1 MDVDALMR
9 MEQRSAARSAA
20 LWTAT
25 SVVMALIAVSPAF
38 SLAGGIWVATHAVL
52 CVAALLLAVLAR
64 NEAPDW
70 FRFRP
75 AQLLVLL
82 SALDWGLGSALLAGS
97 RNFEL
102 MLPFVISV
110 SGLACAA
117 VWLYRRDLWL
127 LTGIAFCLLVPALV
141 QLLAGREASW
151 ATAAI
156 LGLLVIV
163 NLLIGQREDA
173 GTAAAAEPVIITR
186 LAKPAEPDPVQAADA
201 EERYQNSRVA
211 QELKAELERHRAI
224 EEELKKAKQDA
235 EAANMAKGEF
245 LATMSHEIRTPL
257 NGIIPLL
264 EILKDTKLQPDQR
277 EYVNTAYSSAKSL
290 LSIIDDILDYS
301 KIEANKLELE
311 TVGLNLR
318 EVVESVMRLMKN
330 PAESKGLSI
339 SMQIDPNVRL
349 AGRGD
354 PVRLRQVLTN
364 LVSNAVKFTEKGSVQ
379 IQVTRKSDS
388 RTHQELLFS
397 IKDTGIGLSDEQ
409 QSRLFKPFSQADTS
423 TTRTF
428 GGTGLGLVICRRIVD
443 LMGGKIGVKSE
454 LGRGS
459 VFWFSAP
466 MLKAVGDI
474 SHASGRKDL
483 SGARVLMV
491 SNDARFTQ
499 RLTAQLSSWGMQL
512 AQTNTTADAAG
523 KLKSAAAMGE
533 AWAYDLAIVDLGT
546 LRATAPAFMRSLG
559 REPALE
565 RLRFIYI
572 EGDETAPPELK
583 DERRAVIL
591 NRAYGESELLGSAN
605 RLLEVDSG
613 SSTRVSLLEEAKK
626 FGLGEEDG
634 PAAAPVEQE
643 VPTRL
648 GGHVLLVEDNPV
660 NRQVA
665 QRLIGVLGLS
675 MELAENGKE
684 ALEKIRNTKF
694 DLVLMDCQMPIMDG
708 YTATRSRRMMEADRN
723 LPHLPIVAMTANA
736 MVGDREKC
744 LAAGMDDY
752 MSKPLNR
759 GLLAQTLKKWL
770 PADARSRPS
779 GAAAPAPSPAPTP
792 SVGVA
797 PVDSRLADLGG
808 GFGELPPGLLDL
820 AASIPGPPVSAP
832 TPITTAGL
840 DFDALFAPEPAGSPG
855 PAPFVAPEPVVPQ
868 ARSPM
873 IEAAAPVYPPAET
886 PAYPPAPAPAPVMP
900 ALAAPAAESSIDRAM
915 FDEVLEV
922 MGSDFESLV
931 SVYLDDT
938 PKHLRLLAE
947 KAKLGDIQAMIAPS
961 HSLKSTSANLGAHR
975 LSDIARQIEQGARTQ
990 ELRNPIPLVQALIA
1004 EYQRAARELRSIMD
1018 QRR

>member
-1 MDVDALMR
+1 
-9 MEQRSAARSAA
+9 MENDRVMPHDQRHAARSAA
-20 LWTAT
+20 LWTGI
-25 SVVMALIAVSPAF
+25 SVVMALLAVSPSF
-38 SLAGGIWVATHAVL
+38 SVSGGIWVGTHAAL

-64 NEAPDW
+64 KEAPAW
-70 FRFRP
+70 FKYRP

-82 SALDWGLGSALLAGS
+82 SALDWGMGSALLAGS

-102 MLPFVISV
+102 MLPFMISV

-117 VWLYRRDLWL
+117 VWLYRRDMGLMI
-127 LTGIAFCLLVPALV
+127 GIAFCLLVPALA
-141 QLLAGREASW
+141 QLLAGSQASW

-163 NLLIGQREDA
+163 NLLIGQRDEA
-173 GTAAAAEPVIITR
+173 EAIAVAEPVIVTR
-186 LAKPAEPDPVQAADA
+186 LPKSAAEPEPDHADA

-224 EEELKKAKQDA
+224 EDELKKAKQEA

-311 TVGLNLR
+311 TVGLNVR
-318 EVVESVMRLMKN
+318 EVVDSVMRLMKN
-330 PAESKGLSI
+330 AAQAKGLSI
-339 SMQIDPNVRL
+339 SVQIDPNVRL
-349 AGRGD
+349 AARGD

-379 IQVTRKSDS
+379 IQVAKKSDS
-388 RTHQELLFS
+388 RTHQELTFS
-397 IKDTGIGLSDEQ
+397 VKDTGIGISDEQ
-409 QSRLFKPFSQADTS
+409 QSRLFKPFQQADTS

-443 LMGGKIGVKSE
+443 LMEGKIGVKSE

-459 VFWFSAP
+459 VFWFSVP
-466 MLKAVGDI
+466 ILKAIGDI

-491 SNDARFTQ
+491 SNDARFMQ

-512 AQTNTTADAAG
+512 AQATTTADAGG
-523 KLKSAAAMGE
+523 KLKSAAAMGD
-533 AWAYDLAIVDLGT
+533 AWAYDLVIVDLGT
-546 LRATAPAFMRSLG
+546 LRATAPAFMRSLT
-559 REPALE
+559 REPTLE

-572 EGDETAPPELK
+572 EGDETAPPELR

-591 NRAYGESELLGSAN
+591 NRAYGESELLGSTN
-605 RLLEVDSG
+605 RLLEVENAT
-613 SSTRVSLLEEAKK
+613 STRVSLLEEAKK
-626 FGLGEEDG
+626 FGISEES
-634 PAAAPVEQE
+634 AAAPAAVAPAEEE
-643 VPTRL
+643 VPTHL
-648 GGHVLLVEDNPV
+648 AGHVLLVEDNPV

-723 LPHLPIVAMTANA
+723 LAHLPIVAMTANA

-759 GLLAQTLKKWL
+759 ALLAQTLKKWL
-770 PADARSRPS
+770 PADARSRP
-779 GAAAPAPSPAPTP
+779 GAGAPASAPMAAPAPAPAPP
-792 SVGVA
+792 VREA
-797 PVDSRLADLGG
+797 PLQAPIAA
-808 GFGELPPGLLDL
+808 ELPPGLLDF
-820 AASIPGPPVSAP
+820 AAAIPGPPVSTP
-832 TPITTAGL
+832 TPVTTAGL
-840 DFDALFAPEPAGSPG
+840 DFDALFASEPTP
-855 PAPFVAPEPVVPQ
+855 
-868 ARSPM
+868 
-873 IEAAAPVYPPAET
+873 AAPSQA
-886 PAYPPAPAPAPVMP
+886 PAYPP
-900 ALAAPAAESSIDRAM
+900 PAAYAPPPAAYPRRPTHHRPPPIHRRRPTHHR
-915 FDEVLEV
+915 LRPIHHR
-922 MGSDFESLV
+922 LP
-931 SVYLDDT
+931 T
-938 PKHLRLLAE
+938 HHRPRPIRRRRPTRHHPPPIRRLRLRRLRRPSPRRRVR
-947 KAKLGDIQAMIAPS
+947 GRRSIAPP
-961 HSLKSTSANLGAHR
+961 STR
-975 LSDIARQIEQGARTQ
+975 CWK
-990 ELRNPIPLVQALIA
+990 
-1004 EYQRAARELRSIMD
+1004 
-1018 QRR
+1018 

>member
-1 MDVDALMR
+1 
-9 MEQRSAARSAA
+9 
-20 LWTAT
+20 
-25 SVVMALIAVSPAF
+25 VV
-38 SLAGGIWVATHAVL
+38 
-52 CVAALLLAVLAR
+52 ALLLAVLAR
-64 NEAPDW
+64 NEAPAW

-117 VWLYRRDLWL
+117 VWLYRRDMVLMI
-127 LTGIAFCLLVPALV
+127 GIAFCLLVPALA
-141 QLLAGREASW
+141 QLLAGNEASW

-156 LGLLVIV
+156 LALLVIV
-163 NLLIGQREDA
+163 NLLIGQRDEA
-173 GTAAAAEPVIITR
+173 QAIAAAEPVIVTR
-186 LAKPAEPDPVQAADA
+186 LPKSAEPDPASSADA
-201 EERYQNSRVA
+201 EERYQNSRMA

-224 EEELKKAKQDA
+224 EDELKKAKQEA
-235 EAANMAKGEF
+235 EAASMAKGEF

-318 EVVESVMRLMKN
+318 EVVDSVMRLMKN
-330 PAESKGLSI
+330 TAESKGLSI
-339 SMQIDPNVRL
+339 SVQIDPNVRL
-349 AGRGD
+349 AARGD

-364 LVSNAVKFTEKGSVQ
+364 LVSNAVKFTEKGSVL
-379 IQVTRKSDS
+379 IHVAKKGDS

-397 IKDTGIGLSDEQ
+397 IKDTGIGISDEQ
-409 QSRLFKPFSQADTS
+409 QARLFKPFAQADTS

-428 GGTGLGLVICRRIVD
+428 GGTGLGLVICKRIVD

-466 MLKAVGDI
+466 TLKAIGDI

-523 KLKSAAAMGE
+523 KLKSAAAMGD
-533 AWAYDLAIVDLGT
+533 AWTYDLAVVDLGT
-546 LRATAPAFMRSLG
+546 LRATAPAFMRNLQ

-572 EGDETAPPELK
+572 EGDETAPTELK
-583 DERRAVIL
+583 DDRRAVIL
-591 NRAYGESELLGSAN
+591 SRSYGESELLGSAN
-605 RLLEVDSG
+605 RLLEVETAG
-613 SSTRVSLLEEAKK
+613 STRVSLMDEAKK
-626 FGLGEEDG
+626 FGISEEAE
-634 PAAAPVEQE
+634 AAAPSPAASTEEE
-643 VPTRL
+643 VPTHL
-648 GGHVLLVEDNPV
+648 SGHVLLVEDNPV

-684 ALEKIRNTKF
+684 ALERIRNSRF

-759 GLLAQTLKKWL
+759 GLLALTLKKWL
-770 PADARSRPS
+770 PPDAKSRPS
-779 GAAAPAPSPAPTP
+779 AATAGPVAAPPPAAPPPPAREPIP
-792 SVGVA
+792 ARGPLQA
-797 PVDSRLADLGG
+797 P
-808 GFGELPPGLLDL
+808 GFGDLPPGLMDF
-820 AASIPGPPVSAP
+820 AAAIPRPPVSTP
-832 TPITTAGL
+832 TPVTTAGL
-840 DFDALFAPEPAGSPG
+840 DFDALFAPEPAPAHA
-855 PAPFVAPEPVVPQ
+855 PAP
-868 ARSPM
+868 S
-873 IEAAAPVYPPAET
+873 YPP
-886 PAYPPAPAPAPVMP
+886 PAAYAPAPA
-900 ALAAPAAESSIDRAM
+900 
-915 FDEVLEV
+915 
-922 MGSDFESLV
+922 
-931 SVYLDDT
+931 
-938 PKHLRLLAE
+938 
-947 KAKLGDIQAMIAPS
+947 
-961 HSLKSTSANLGAHR
+961 
-975 LSDIARQIEQGARTQ
+975 
-990 ELRNPIPLVQALIA
+990 
-1004 EYQRAARELRSIMD
+1004 
-1018 QRR
+1018 